1 MEFINI
7 LLEILK
13 IIAYSVTIIWIVV
26 FSFLS
31 ISVIKRLFVPI
42 ISGRIKER
50 VNSHTRKIH
59 ENKLKRIAKK
69 SAKTSNT
76 VADAEAVVPVPQQ
89 LPVPVVENINTLL
102 ERHDDELPDDD
113 TEGDYDD

>member
-1 MEFINI
+1 MEFLNI

-13 IIAYSVTIIWIVV
+13 IIAYSVTIVCIVV
-26 FSFLS
+26 FGFIS

-42 ISGRIKER
+42 VSGRIKER
-50 VNSHTRKIH
+50 FNSHARKIH

-69 SAKTSNT
+69 SAKTSKT
-76 VADAEAVVPVPQQ
+76 VADAEAIVPVPQQ
-89 LPVPVVENINTLL
+89 IPVPVVENINTLL
-102 ERHDDELPDDD
+102 ERHDDD